1 MAEEEKVTG
10 TGGGEVP
17 GTPPEKPAEEPN
29 PAGETTPESG
39 EQEKPAEEKKSRHKE
54 KKEREKLKEDL
65 EKAKADL
72 AALNDRYLRLRAE
85 YDNFRKRT
93 EREKAAIYDDA
104 TSLAVT
110 EILPVA
116 DNLERAL
123 QLEECSVEDLRKGVE
138 MVQTQLHT
146 SLTKLKITA
155 VGEVG
160 EAFDPNLH
168 NAVSHIED
176 ETLGEN
182 VISAVYQKGYKRNEK
197 VVRPAM
203 VQVAN

>member
-1 MAEEEKVTG
+1 M
-10 TGGGEVP
+10 
-17 GTPPEKPAEEPN
+17 
-29 PAGETTPESG
+29 
-39 EQEKPAEEKKSRHKE
+39 
-54 KKEREKLKEDL
+54 
-65 EKAKADL
+65 
-72 AALNDRYLRLRAE
+72 
-85 YDNFRKRT
+85 
-93 EREKAAIYDDA
+93 
-104 TSLAVT
+104 T

-182 VISAVYQKGYKRNEK
+182 VISAVYQKGYKLGGK
-197 VVRPAM
+197 VIRPAM
-203 VQVAN
+203 VTVSQGGPKRETPEASEDEE

>member
-39 EQEKPAEEKKSRHKE
+39 EQEQPAEEKNSRHKE
-54 KKEREKLKEDL
+54 KKESEKLKEEL

>member
-54 KKEREKLKEDL
+54 KKESEKLKEEL

-72 AALNDRYLRLRAE
+72 ATLNDRYLRLRAE